1 MFSEYPF
8 LCKGNHESTIYHRF
22 SSLSL
27 PPPLSFPSV
36 IFSWENKNQYKSDRH
51 STYNC
56 WLDVEIRMEIALR
69 SCTHTN
75 RHTWDHTLSWKSVEE
90 DILHKRWQYQWF
102 VRRMGLEFIHFI
114 RYFLMSLKR
123 IQIVCVT
130 LAHNDFNDASTY
142 VCMCVC
148 VRGLLPQRQLSVVNK
163 GYLTAI
169 LINSSRFV
177 TFEIVGIWAKLN

>member
-1 MFSEYPF
+1 
-8 LCKGNHESTIYHRF
+8 
-22 SSLSL
+22 
-27 PPPLSFPSV
+27 
-36 IFSWENKNQYKSDRH
+36 
-51 STYNC
+51 
-56 WLDVEIRMEIALR
+56 
-69 SCTHTN
+69 
-75 RHTWDHTLSWKSVEE
+75 
-90 DILHKRWQYQWF
+90 
-102 VRRMGLEFIHFI
+102 MGLEFIHFI

-177 TFEIVGIWAKLN
+177 TFEIVGI